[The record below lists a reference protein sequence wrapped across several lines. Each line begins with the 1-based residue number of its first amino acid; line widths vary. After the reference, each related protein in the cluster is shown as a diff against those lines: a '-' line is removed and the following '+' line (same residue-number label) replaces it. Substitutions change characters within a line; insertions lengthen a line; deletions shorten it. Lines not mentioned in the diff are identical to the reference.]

1 MAPPRI
7 LVLSSLLWMHVS
19 SPRVFSFHIFQYF
32 HKYST
37 VKSTLLDFC
46 PIDHF
51 LWILRLVNRNIHWE
65 KVCIEKSEPLH
76 RSLNLF
82 AENWWVVGGLESSSF
97 NGRGLDYIAFYIRF
111 LLRTKT
117 RLFDD
122 DASLNEGHY
131 FCMSSVLGDGEP
143 SQWRKYHW
151 NKNGLASS
159 HASHDE
165 KLLNE
170 QKYILCR
177 FKMFPRENIIWLE

>member
-51 LWILRLVNRNIHWE
+51 LWILRLVNQNIHWE
-65 KVCIEKSEPLH
+65 QVCIEKSEPLH

-82 AENWWVVGGLESSSF
+82 AENWWVVGGLESSSL

-122 DASLNEGHY
+122 WMRDIIFVCPVFWVMESLVSE
-131 FCMSSVLGDGEP
+131 
-143 SQWRKYHW
+143 
-151 NKNGLASS
+151 
-159 HASHDE
+159 
-165 KLLNE
+165 
-170 QKYILCR
+170 
-177 FKMFPRENIIWLE
+177 ENIIGIKMAWHPPMLRMMKNS